1 MVLACGMC
9 GDMLF
14 RADAWWATAVGLPFV
29 ALLIGMLALTTF
41 SKPPFAVASVVIALG
56 MVFLSSFIRG
66 PQVGVWFAAAFL
78 LVALLVSLVIHRVPR
93 WFNLARVSLVVAA
106 MISGFIDS
114 QPWNRETPDL
124 LRVALY
130 VQKFPEGQSW
140 LYGEL
145 LSRPETRELLEQQLV
160 ASSNAVRL
168 HRALGYAP
176 ARRSSACHALRE
188 RERKEACPGE

>member
-14 RADAWWATAVGLPFV
+14 KADAWWATAVGLPFV
-29 ALLIGMLALTTF
+29 ALLIGMLVLTTF
-41 SKPPFAVASVVIALG
+41 SKALYAGVSMGIALG
-56 MVFLSSFIRG
+56 VVFLSFFTWG
-66 PQVGVWFAAAFL
+66 PHIGLWLASGFMLAT
-78 LVALLVSLVIHRVPR
+78 LLVSLAIHRVPR

-114 QPWNRETPDL
+114 QPWNRETRDL

-130 VQKFPEGQSW
+130 VQKFPERQSW